1 MKKIKEIW
9 DKLNNDWRNAII
21 AIFIIIISSLFCR
34 ITLRP
39 FLANSIY
46 YDWLDIINIAAIII
60 LYPSL
65 SSIFNKKDK

>member
-21 AIFIIIISSLFCR
+21 AIFIIIMSSLFCR
-34 ITLRP
+34 IALRP
-39 FLANSIY
+39 FLENSIY